1 MSHRTTSG
9 SNPARPASTPPGS
22 DQARPASRPPG
33 SDQAL
38 PSGAQ
43 PGRSWSGTVDY
54 GPGPLHAPTTVEAL
68 QALVAR
74 SRRIRALGTRHS
86 FSTIAASDAELVTL
100 EHLPATI
107 DFDIT
112 ARTAAGP
119 RRPRRGPP
127 RGPGPRGPRHSFS
140 TIAASDAELVTL
152 EHLPATIDFDITART
167 VRVSAGVRY
176 GELALAAAEAGLA
189 LSNM

>member
-1 MSHRTTSG
+1 MSHGTTSG
-9 SNPARPASTPPGS
+9 SDQTRPTSTPPGSNQPRPASTPPGS
-22 DQARPASRPPG
+22 NQTRPASTPPG

-112 ARTAAGP
+112 ART
-119 RRPRRGPP
+119 
-127 RGPGPRGPRHSFS
+127 
-140 TIAASDAELVTL
+140 
-152 EHLPATIDFDITART
+152 

-176 GELALAAAEAGLA
+176 GELRSEEHTSELQSRGHLVCRLLLEKKK
-189 LSNM
+189 N

>member
-1 MSHRTTSG
+1 QEVCILYRNLTGVQTCALPISRCPDRFDFDPNEARRMSHGTTSG
-9 SNPARPASTPPGS
+9 SDQTRPTSTPPGSNQPRPASTPPGS
-22 DQARPASRPPG
+22 NQTRPASTPPG

-43 PGRSWSGTVDY
+43 PGRSWSRTLDY

-100 EHLPATI
+100 EH
-107 DFDIT
+107 
-112 ARTAAGP
+112 
-119 RRPRRGPP
+119 
-127 RGPGPRGPRHSFS
+127 
-140 TIAASDAELVTL
+140 
-152 EHLPATIDFDITART
+152 
-167 VRVSAGVRY
+167 
-176 GELALAAAEAGLA
+176 
-189 LSNM
+189 

>member
-1 MSHRTTSG
+1 
-9 SNPARPASTPPGS
+9 
-22 DQARPASRPPG
+22 
-33 SDQAL
+33 
-38 PSGAQ
+38 
-43 PGRSWSGTVDY
+43 VDY

-112 ARTAAGP
+112 ART
-119 RRPRRGPP
+119 
-127 RGPGPRGPRHSFS
+127 
-140 TIAASDAELVTL
+140 
-152 EHLPATIDFDITART
+152 

-189 LSNM
+189 PSNMGSLPHTSEGGAGADGTPGTADGPPPTGT